1 MPLSSKPR
9 FEALHSMLVRNE
21 DAIKRT
27 LGQLE
32 RLRGELD
39 AGIAAAEK
47 SAIDAGAAVL
57 GTDLRDQYTRYWRA
71 KAEEVRQL
79 RDRLGVVDRD
89 IDSTR
94 TALTEAHR
102 QTLAIKELRNRDQ
115 ELTTRREQRMD
126 ARIMDEFGL
135 RQNASLASA

>member
-1 MPLSSKPR
+1 MSLASKPR
-9 FEALHSMLVRNE
+9 FEALHAMLVRNE

-32 RLRGELD
+32 RLRQEID
-39 AGIAAAEK
+39 ASIASAERAAVV
-47 SAIDAGAAVL
+47 AGAAASPVA
-57 GTDLRDQYTRYWRA
+57 LRDQYSLFWRA
-71 KAEEVRQL
+71 KAEEVVQL
-79 RDRLGVVDRD
+79 KTRLGVVDRD
-89 IDSTR
+89 IESTR

-115 ELTTRREQRMD
+115 ELTTRREQRME

>member
-1 MPLSSKPR
+1 MGKPR
-9 FEALHSMLVRNE
+9 FEALHAMLVRNE

-32 RLRGELD
+32 SLRRELD
-39 AGIAAAEK
+39 SSIAAAEK
-47 SAIDAGAAVL
+47 AAIDAGASAL

-79 RDRLGVVDRD
+79 RERLGVVDRD

-94 TALTEAHR
+94 TALGEAHR
-102 QTLAIKELRNRDQ
+102 QTLAISELRQRDQ
-115 ELTTRREQRMD
+115 DLTTRREQRLE
-126 ARIMDEFGL
+126 ARLMDEFGL
-135 RQNASLASA
+135 RQQGASLATA